1 MRCVNLVSLVMPL
14 EGLLWIA
21 VFVNAPWEPPP
32 IVLPLPALLILSISF
47 CVAVRRAILDVLVR
61 DALMVSM
68 VTQLNPETIARGVHA
83 VEILTLVSTEAVT
96 P

>member
-14 EGLLWIA
+14 EGLLRIA

-47 CVAVRRAILDVLVR
+47 CAAVGKAILDVLVR
-61 DALMVSM
+61 GALMVSM

-83 VEILTLVSTEAVT
+83 VEILTLV
-96 P
+96 

>member
-21 VFVNAPWEPPP
+21 VFVNAPWEPLPT
-32 IVLPLPALLILSISF
+32 VLPLPALLILSISF
-47 CVAVRRAILDVLVR
+47 FVAVERAILDVLVR

-68 VTQLNPETIARGVHA
+68 VTQLNQETIVRGVHA
-83 VEILTLVSTEAVT
+83 VEILTLV
-96 P
+96 